1 MSLFEWVF
9 TWVALLGNIALFLE
23 GILWLEDAWYD
34 WIEKRA
40 LKRQK
45 RAKNSKSCKC
55 TRTMKR

>member
-9 TWVALLGNIALFLE
+9 TWFALLGNIALFLE

-34 WIEKRA
+34 WTEKRA

-45 RAKNSKSCKC
+45 MAKISKSCKYA
-55 TRTMKR
+55 RTIKR